1 MVSAIVICHNYG
13 RYLNKCVNSI
23 LHNHKS
29 YLSEII
35 IINDASD
42 DNTEEVAKKLKKKTK
57 KIRYFKKKFRSLS
70 KSINFGI
77 KKTTCNW
84 ITKIDADDYVSK
96 NFIKNLFNE
105 LVKKNLDFIC
115 GNIVEIDSSGKK
127 IRTINQNLKNFNQF
141 KYPFGSGTIINKKL
155 WSAVGGFDE
164 KLIYQDDFDFWLKI
178 KKKKNFNK
186 GYINQS
192 HYYYKKHNLNM
203 SNNLI
208 KKYITKVYVILKNLI

>member
-23 LHNHKS
+23 LHNDKS

-42 DNTEEVAKKLKKKTK
+42 DNTEEVVKKLKKKTK
-57 KIRYFKKKFRSLS
+57 KIRYFKKQFNSLS

-77 KKTTCNW
+77 KKSTEEW

-96 NFIKNLFNE
+96 NFIKIFFNE
-105 LVKKNLDFIC
+105 LMKKNLDFLC
-115 GNIVEIDSSGKK
+115 GNIKEIDYSGKK
-127 IRTINQNLKNFNQF
+127 LKTIKQNFKNFKRF
-141 KYPFGSGTIINKKL
+141 KYPFGSGTIFNKKL

-164 KLIYQDDFDFWLKI
+164 KLTYQDDFDFWLKI
-178 KKKKNFNK
+178 KKKKNFSK

-192 HYYYKKHNLNM
+192 HYFYKRHNLNM
-203 SNNLI
+203 SNNFI
-208 KKYITKVYVILKNLI
+208 KKYITKIYVILKNLI

>member
-57 KIRYFKKKFRSLS
+57 KIKYFKKKFRSLS

-77 KKTTCNW
+77 RKTTCNW

-115 GNIVEIDSSGKK
+115 GNIIEIDSSGKK
-127 IRTINQNLKNFNQF
+127 IRIINQNFKNFNLF

-178 KKKKNFNK
+178 KKKKKFNK

-203 SNNLI
+203 SNNII
-208 KKYITKVYVILKNLI
+208 KKYITKIYVILKNLI

>member
-1 MVSAIVICHNYG
+1 MVSVIVICHNYG

-57 KIRYFKKKFRSLS
+57 KIKYFKKKFRSLS

-77 KKTTCNW
+77 RKTTCNW

-115 GNIVEIDSSGKK
+115 GNIVEINSSGKK
-127 IRTINQNLKNFNQF
+127 IRTINQNLKNFKQF

-178 KKKKNFNK
+178 KKKKNFSK

-203 SNNLI
+203 SNNII
-208 KKYITKVYVILKNLI
+208 KKYITKIYVILKNLI